1 LILNLFRHGLRIKQ
15 CVLEKKINSLYG
27 YPTML
32 LAAAEHTPCV
42 LTEQLSAIAAKKIIE
57 QEQLGKWLQIQF

>member
-1 LILNLFRHGLRIKQ
+1 
-15 CVLEKKINSLYG
+15 
-27 YPTML
+27 ML